1 MMNILS
7 RLISTIIII
16 SFFLI
21 PMFLITN
28 FDLPFLGDHRIL
40 ISNLFFDT
48 ESQYLQYID
57 DVSLE
62 IDDFKSEAVRTAI
75 YIIGSLWLLVS
86 YVWIFYSDSRKVF
99 RPGEAKKYKSF
110 WLIFLV
116 LINILT
122 LVVCWYFFFQQSRFN
137 GYMSQA
143 QFIQL
148 GIFILIFTSIY
159 YYLSSLFITSSAM
172 RTAVPFAEKLR

>member
-1 MMNILS
+1 MNIVS

-16 SFFLI
+16 FIFII
-21 PMFLITN
+21 PIFLITN

-62 IDDFKSEAVRTAI
+62 IDDFKSEAIRIAI
-75 YIIGSLWLLVS
+75 YIIAGLWLVLS
-86 YVWIFYSDSRKVF
+86 YVWIFYSDTRKVF

-110 WLIFLV
+110 WVIFLV
-116 LINILT
+116 LINVIT

-143 QFIQL
+143 QFFQL
-148 GIFILIFTSIY
+148 GIFIVLYSSLY

>member
-1 MMNILS
+1 MNIVS

-16 SFFLI
+16 FIFII
-21 PMFLITN
+21 PIFLITN

-62 IDDFKSEAVRTAI
+62 IDDFKSEAIRIAI
-75 YIIGSLWLLVS
+75 YIIAGLWLLLS
-86 YVWIFYSDSRKVF
+86 YVWIFYSDTRKVF

-110 WLIFLV
+110 WVIFLV
-116 LINILT
+116 LINVIT

-143 QFIQL
+143 QFFQL
-148 GIFILIFTSIY
+148 GVFIVLYSSSY

>member
-1 MMNILS
+1 MNIIS

-16 SFFLI
+16 FIFII
-21 PMFLITN
+21 PIFLITN

-62 IDDFKSEAVRTAI
+62 IDDFKSEAIRIAI
-75 YIIGSLWLLVS
+75 YIIAGLWLVLS
-86 YVWIFYSDSRKVF
+86 YVWIFYSDTRKVF

-110 WLIFLV
+110 WVIFLV
-116 LINILT
+116 LINVIT
-122 LVVCWYFFFQQSRFN
+122 LVVCWYFFFQQ
-137 GYMSQA
+137 
-143 QFIQL
+143 
-148 GIFILIFTSIY
+148 
-159 YYLSSLFITSSAM
+159 
-172 RTAVPFAEKLR
+172 